1 MVNNYEVTF
10 SLSVAMYFLAP
21 YNSPVQK
28 PSFLGNR
35 EKVAFSIN
43 PLSLKGDQHHISP
56 CNINA
61 L

>member
-43 PLSLKGDQHHISP
+43 PLSLKGDQHHISS
-56 CNINA
+56 